1 MNGNTLVRMRTLFGT
16 MDRNEVVD
24 DRHIAIHDIPE
35 ELTWQ
40 AHHCHLNGDIR
51 VIKLT
56 IEPEVEQPPTVDV
69 DEEPEDYPV
78 YGVPDLSPF
87 YD

>member
-16 MDRNEVVD
+16 MDSNEVID
-24 DRHIAIHDIPE
+24 DRHIAIQDIPE

-40 AHHCHLNGDIR
+40 AHHCHLDGDIR

-56 IEPEVEQPPTVDV
+56 LETAVEQPPSVDQQ
-69 DEEPEDYPV
+69 DEPEEYPV